1 MEKGGVMNLADKLEQ
16 LKEDKDLRYTRN
28 AIFKHISSA
37 QIMNINGKSER
48 YGDEEFKGMAEKIR
62 TLVNTEDDDNID
74 VPTEINKII
83 DEVYAKAL
91 EVDPKITNPRFT
103 LVSDNVKTLKEN
115 AQNIS
120 QKIADMYEV
129 NLQCGRND
137 SLVKQIDEVLGR
149 GNFKNG
155 GNFTNFTYTIGGL

>member
-1 MEKGGVMNLADKLEQ
+1 MNLANRLEE
-16 LKEDKDLRYTRN
+16 LKEDKDFRYLRN

-37 QIMNINGKSER
+37 QIMNINFKSEK

-62 TLVNTEDDDNID
+62 TLVSTQDDDDFD

-83 DEVYAKAL
+83 EEVYLKAL
-91 EVDPKITNPRFT
+91 EIDTKITNPKFT
-103 LVSDNVKTLKEN
+103 LVSDSVKVLKQN

-129 NLQCGRND
+129 NLQYGTND
-137 SLVKQIDEVLGR
+137 SLVKQIDQVISR
-149 GNFKNG
+149 GNFDKG
-155 GNFTNFTYTIGGL
+155 GIITNIKYTIGGL

>member
-1 MEKGGVMNLADKLEQ
+1 MKNKANGNLASKLEE

-62 TLVNTEDDDNID
+62 NLVNTEDGEDID

-83 DEVYAKAL
+83 DKVYIKAL
-91 EVDPKITNPRFT
+91 EIDTKITNPRFT
-103 LVSDNVKTLKEN
+103 LVSDNVKVLKEN

-120 QKIADMYEV
+120 QKISDMYEV
-129 NLQCGRND
+129 NLQYGRND
-137 SLVKQIDEVLGR
+137 SLVKQINEVINR
-149 GNFKNG
+149 GNLEKG
-155 GNFTNFTYTIGGL
+155 GKINNIKYTIGGL

>member
-1 MEKGGVMNLADKLEQ
+1 MNLANRLEE
-16 LKEDKDLRYTRN
+16 LKEDKNLRYTRN

-62 TLVNTEDDDNID
+62 TLVNTKEDDNID

-91 EVDPKITNPRFT
+91 KVDPKITNPRFT

-120 QKIADMYEV
+120 QKIADMYKAS
-129 NLQCGRND
+129 LQYGRND
-137 SLVKQIDEVLGR
+137 SLVKQIDEVIYR
-149 GNFKNG
+149 GNLEKG
-155 GNFTNFTYTIGGL
+155 GNINFEYTIGGL